1 LRVLA
6 EVSFRITPDS
16 RSAGDRLLVDQ
27 SQLPDNIVIDEQPYE
42 LRLVGN
48 PVASV
53 QQFNTALQLVMF
65 HTSLLTPRTVN
76 IEIWATG
83 AVTDR
88 SHLSF
93 TKLAEDWELA
103 GNIALARIVVEPVG
117 NADVAHNVSFE
128 VPHGGESESSDAS
141 QAASV
146 AVPAAM
152 ALTAWKTDD
161 LSGSNGSEGAN
172 SWQNRK
178 NRYDVNGDSLVTPL
192 DALLIVNYLDA
203 SPASKNLPPRTDT
216 SQPYLD
222 VNADGHGTALD
233 ALLVINHLSPDEV
246 AAGEG
251 EAAGMLAEPPRNE
264 NLSDGADAQIGSLRM
279 PPQAVA
285 VPIAFD
291 LERDLGSANDW
302 LDLTAPS
309 EPIAIVPPVGVDQP
323 NTPIARVT
331 SLADDDSEDLE
342 AAVLDVEGLL
352 ADLVDD
358 IAAAG
363 LW

>member
-1 LRVLA
+1 
-6 EVSFRITPDS
+6 
-16 RSAGDRLLVDQ
+16 
-27 SQLPDNIVIDEQPYE
+27 
-42 LRLVGN
+42 
-48 PVASV
+48 
-53 QQFNTALQLVMF
+53 
-65 HTSLLTPRTVN
+65 
-76 IEIWATG
+76 
-83 AVTDR
+83 
-88 SHLSF
+88 
-93 TKLAEDWELA
+93 
-103 GNIALARIVVEPVG
+103 
-117 NADVAHNVSFE
+117 
-128 VPHGGESESSDAS
+128 
-141 QAASV
+141 
-146 AVPAAM
+146 
-152 ALTAWKTDD
+152 
-161 LSGSNGSEGAN
+161 
-172 SWQNRK
+172 
-178 NRYDVNGDSLVTPL
+178 VNGDSLVTPL